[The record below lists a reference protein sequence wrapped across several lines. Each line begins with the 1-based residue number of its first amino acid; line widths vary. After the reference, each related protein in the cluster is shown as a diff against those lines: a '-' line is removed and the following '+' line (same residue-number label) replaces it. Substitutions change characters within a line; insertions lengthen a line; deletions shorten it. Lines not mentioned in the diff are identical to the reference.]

1 MRSTRGVGLTNR
13 KEGEREDLVVLALVF
28 PGGGR
33 TRYRPTDGLSFRCFT
48 GEQMAR
54 ASRIWSGSVVWKRGK
69 DDTVSGKK
77 STHSSRIVSE
87 LSRTFPAVHERFA
100 SGIENH

>member
-1 MRSTRGVGLTNR
+1 MRSTRDVGLTNR
-13 KEGEREDLVVLALVF
+13 KEGEREDLVVSALVF

-54 ASRIWSGSVVWKRGK
+54 ASRIRSGSGVWRRKRK
-69 DDTVSGKK
+69 NHEYGKK
-77 STHSSRIVSE
+77 STHSAGITSE
-87 LSRTFPAVHERFA
+87 NDPDI
-100 SGIENH
+100 SGRA